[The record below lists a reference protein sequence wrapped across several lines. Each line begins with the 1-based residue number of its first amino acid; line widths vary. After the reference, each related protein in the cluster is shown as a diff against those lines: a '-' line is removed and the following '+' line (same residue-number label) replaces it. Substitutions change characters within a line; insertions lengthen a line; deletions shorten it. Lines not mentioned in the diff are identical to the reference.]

1 MPSRKIL
8 FVLIIS
14 FGIVTS
20 VYLFSK
26 TPGKSFFPEQN
37 TNKVSANPYVRID
50 NDENSNWEKILTT
63 VDSSKNTTTVLKNDS
78 SDTFEETTLTA
89 QISRDFLSQ
98 YLLAIKNGPVT
109 TAQSAQIAANTL
121 AIPQYTT
128 ITGPRYV
135 ALNLNLALKSGSSVD
150 LTYKNTLNSILRER
164 SLQVKEDPMVIFK
177 EAIATENESTLAKLD
192 PIILTNKGLLTDLLN
207 IEVPQKAVKVHL
219 ELVNATSNILSDL
232 EALRVAF
239 SDPIRSLT
247 TISAYESHVFDFKK
261 ATQDIKT
268 YFVQN

>member
-1 MPSRKIL
+1 MPSRKTL

-26 TPGKSFFPEQN
+26 TPGKSFLPTQN
-37 TNKVSANPYVRID
+37 KISTNPYVKID
-50 NDENSNWEKILTT
+50 EDKNGNWEKILTT
-63 VDSSKNTTTVLKNDS
+63 VDSSNNIATVLNNNS
-78 SDTFEETTLTA
+78 AESFEETTLTA
-89 QISRDFLSQ
+89 QMSRDFLSQ
-98 YLLAIKNGPVT
+98 YLLAIKDGPIT
-109 TAQSAQIAANTL
+109 SDQSTQIAANTL
-121 AIPQYTT
+121 SIPQYTT

-135 ALNLNLALKSGSSVD
+135 ALNLNLSSKSGPNVD
-150 LTYKNTLNSILRER
+150 LIYKNTLNSILRER

-177 EAIATENESTLAKLD
+177 DAIATENESKLAKLD

-207 IEVPQKAVKVHL
+207 IEVPEKAVKAHL
-219 ELVNATSNILSDL
+219 ELVNATSNVLSDL

-247 TISAYESHVFDFKK
+247 TISAYESHIFDFKK
-261 ATQDIKT
+261 AIQNIKT

>member
-14 FGIVTS
+14 FGVVTS
-20 VYLFSK
+20 VYLFSR
-26 TPGKSFFPEQN
+26 TPGQSFFPTPN
-37 TNKVSANPYVRID
+37 TNKVSANPYIQID
-50 NDENSNWEKILTT
+50 EDENSNWEKILTT
-63 VDSSKNTTTVLKNDS
+63 VDSSKNTITVLNNNDN
-78 SDTFEETTLTA
+78 DAFEETTLTA
-89 QISRDFLSQ
+89 QMSRDFLSQ
-98 YLLAIKNGPVT
+98 YLLAIKNGPI
-109 TAQSAQIAANTL
+109 TAEQSAQIAANTL
-121 AIPQYTT
+121 SVPQYTT

-135 ALNLNLALKSGSSVD
+135 ALNLNLSSKSGSSVD

-177 EAIATENESTLAKLD
+177 DAIATENESKLAKLD

-219 ELVNATSNILSDL
+219 ELVNATSNLLSDL

-239 SDPIRSLT
+239 SDPVRSLT
-247 TISAYESHVFDFKK
+247 TISAYESHIFDFNK
-261 ATQDIKT
+261 ATQNIKT
-268 YFVQN
+268 YFAQN